1 MLLSVSFVVVCFDS
15 HLRVT
20 ALGARCR
27 SRKNTLLDRPPHGFM
42 CALLLGCLP
51 VSGSPSV
58 SVDAFLF
65 KVVPTLGGT
74 LTVSA
79 LRLQSVWLASVSVE
93 VALRQLLL
101 AARAEFHTGLLL
113 HTNTLVLYI
122 DGRSPHH
129 TGGSY
134 L

>member
-1 MLLSVSFVVVCFDS
+1 MLFGITFVVVCFDS

-42 CALLLGCLP
+42 CALLLRCFL

-58 SVDAFLF
+58 SVDIFLF
-65 KVVPTLGGT
+65 KVVLS
-74 LTVSA
+74 LCIVFAFAA

-93 VALRQLLL
+93 VAIRQLLL
-101 AARAEFHTGLLL
+101 AARA
-113 HTNTLVLYI
+113 
-122 DGRSPHH
+122 
-129 TGGSY
+129 
-134 L
+134 